1 MSAVSDATG
10 SVTVTYS
17 RQVTLRRRNYYCQNA
32 TPRGGYCRI
41 HHNQRA
47 FDAGAV
53 DTAVVG
59 AVVLVVLAVVV
70 QVYTVEGLM
79 MMLYDLTT
87 RVMTA
92 LT

>member
-1 MSAVSDATG
+1 MGRSA
-10 SVTVTYS
+10 
-17 RQVTLRRRNYYCQNA
+17 NY
-32 TPRGGYCRI
+32 
-41 HHNQRA
+41 
-47 FDAGAV
+47 AV
-53 DTAVVG
+53 DTAVVS

-70 QVYTVEGLM
+70 RVYTVEGLM